1 MDKRMKRKILTLYS
15 NGMNAH
21 DIAIQHNLD
30 PRAEYTVTTMEVADV
45 LREMGAVDPTRRI
58 PQKPEI
64 QPDMPKRFI
73 SISESKKQRSKH
85 KMKQKDVTED
95 QKRWHSLVCGFG
107 QNGKK
112 LLKSPDRRQLERKLE
127 EHLSLGWTQIGGIS
141 TDFYCD
147 GETYIAVVQKPK
159 GDQPDAR

>member
-21 DIAIQHNLD
+21 DITIRHNLD

-45 LREMGAVDPTRRI
+45 LREMGAADPARRI

-64 QPDMPKRFI
+64 QPDMPKRFVPLH
-73 SISESKKQRSKH
+73 ESRKKRQKLTIRKPTAEQR
-85 KMKQKDVTED
+85 E
-95 QKRWHSLVCGFG
+95 WHEIVCGVSK
-107 QNGKK
+107 NGRQ
-112 LLKSPDRRQLERKLE
+112 LLKSGSRHLLERRIVEYLE
-127 EHLSLGWTQIGGIS
+127 KGYVQIGNIS

-147 GETYIAVVQKPK
+147 GELYMALVEKK
-159 GDQPDAR
+159 EEHH

>member
-21 DIAIQHNLD
+21 DITIEHNLD

-45 LREMGAVDPTRRI
+45 LREMGAAAPSRRI

-64 QPDMPKRFI
+64 QPDMPKRFVPLH
-73 SISESKKQRSKH
+73 ESQKKRQKLTIRKPTAEQR
-85 KMKQKDVTED
+85 E
-95 QKRWHSLVCGFG
+95 WHEIVCGVSK
-107 QNGKK
+107 NGRQ
-112 LLKSPDRRQLERKLE
+112 LLKSGSRHLLERRIVEYLE
-127 EHLSLGWTQIGGIS
+127 KGYVQIGNIS

-147 GETYIAVVQKPK
+147 GELYMALVEKK
-159 GDQPDAR
+159 EEHH